1 MGILLRLA
9 ASAAAVWVATL
20 ILDGIQVTAETT
32 LGKVGTYLVIAVM
45 FGIVNAILRPIIK
58 MVGCGLYVLTLGLI
72 AFVVNGALL
81 LLTSA
86 IAGALD
92 LPFHVDSFWPDAI
105 LGALIIGIVSWL
117 LNMFIKIG
125 D

>member
-20 ILDGIQVTAETT
+20 ILPGITVQASSI
-32 LGKVGTYLVIAVM
+32 LGTIGTFLAVAVI
-45 FGIVNAILRPIIK
+45 FGIVNAVLRPVIK
-58 MVGCGLYVLTLGLI
+58 MVGCGFYIFTLGLI

-81 LLTSA
+81 LLTSW
-86 IAGALD
+86 IADQLD
-92 LPFHVDSFWPDAI
+92 LSFNVANFWPSAI
-105 LGALIIGIVSWL
+105 VGAFLIGAVSTV
-117 LNMFIKIG
+117 LNWFIK